1 MPQTMGCIYRADVR
15 GGCPSSR
22 RSNINKRRTVRL
34 EMRTDGGQG
43 ILAQGLY
50 CREESVKT
58 VESLEARRGSSHIPE
73 VSMEATKAVF

>member
-1 MPQTMGCIYRADVR
+1 
-15 GGCPSSR
+15 
-22 RSNINKRRTVRL
+22 
-34 EMRTDGGQG
+34 MRTDGGQG